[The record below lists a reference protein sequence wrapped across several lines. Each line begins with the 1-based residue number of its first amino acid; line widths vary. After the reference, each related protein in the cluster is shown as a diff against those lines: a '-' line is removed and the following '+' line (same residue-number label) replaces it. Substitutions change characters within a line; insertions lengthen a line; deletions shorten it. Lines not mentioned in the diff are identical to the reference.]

1 MEMDRE
7 ELMQVMLDHY
17 ENPRHYGPREDA
29 DVVQK
34 GGNPGCGDIITIY
47 LKLDGD
53 GRIRDVS
60 FDGEGCIL
68 SQATTSMITDIV
80 LGKTAEEVD
89 NMNPEVITDLIGKDL
104 ALTRP
109 RCATLGITT
118 IKQAVQE
125 WRKQKTIAEIEKE
138 RILANNEQ
146 IMP

>member
-7 ELMQVMLDHY
+7 ELMQVILDHY
-17 ENPRHYGPREDA
+17 ENPRHYGSREDS

-47 LKLDGD
+47 LKLEDDGT
-53 GRIRDVS
+53 IRDVS

-80 LGKTAEEVD
+80 LDKTAEEVEK
-89 NMNPEVITDLIGKDL
+89 MNPDVITDLIGKDL

-118 IKQAVQE
+118 IKQAIKE
-125 WRKQKTIAEIEKE
+125 WRKQNTIAQIREE
-138 RILANNEQ
+138 RNLARN
-146 IMP
+146 

>member
-7 ELMQVMLDHY
+7 ELMQLMLDHY
-17 ENPRHYGPREDA
+17 ENPRHYGAREDS

-53 GRIRDVS
+53 GIIRDVS
-60 FDGEGCIL
+60 FDGEGCII
-68 SQATTSMITDIV
+68 SQATTSMVTDIV
-80 LGKTAEEVD
+80 LGKTAEEVE
-89 NMNPEVITDLIGKDL
+89 NMNPEFITDLIGKDL

-118 IKQAVQE
+118 IKRAIQE

-138 RILANNEQ
+138 RRLANS
-146 IMP
+146 

>member
-7 ELMQVMLDHY
+7 ELMQLMLDHY
-17 ENPRHYGPREDA
+17 ENPRHYGAREGS

-47 LKLDGD
+47 LKLDD
-53 GRIRDVS
+53 DEIIRDVS

-68 SQATTSMITDIV
+68 SQATTSMITDVV
-80 LGKTAEEVD
+80 LGKTAQEVEK
-89 NMNPEVITDLIGKDL
+89 MNPDVITDLIGKDL

-118 IKQAVQE
+118 IKQAIQQ
-125 WRKQKTIAEIEKE
+125 WRKEKTIAEIENEK
-138 RILANNEQ
+138 RLANR
-146 IMP
+146 

>member
-7 ELMQVMLDHY
+7 ELMQVILDHY
-17 ENPRHYGPREDA
+17 ENPRHYGAREDS

-47 LKLDGD
+47 LKLDDD
-53 GRIRDVS
+53 GRIRHVS
-60 FDGEGCIL
+60 FDGEGCII

-80 LGKTAEEVD
+80 LDKTAEEVEK
-89 NMNPEVITDLIGKDL
+89 MNPDIITDLIGKDL

-118 IKQAVQE
+118 IKQGIKE
-125 WRKQKTIAEIEKE
+125 WRKQNTIAQIREESY
-138 RILANNEQ
+138 LARN
-146 IMP
+146 

>member
-17 ENPRHYGPREDA
+17 ENPRHYGSREDS

-47 LKLDGD
+47 LRLDD
-53 GRIRDVS
+53 DEIIRDVS
-60 FDGEGCIL
+60 FDGEGCIV
-68 SQATTSMITDIV
+68 SQATTSMITDVV
-80 LGKTAEEVD
+80 LGKTAQEVEK
-89 NMNPEVITDLIGKDL
+89 MNPDVITDLIGKDL

-118 IKQAVQE
+118 IKQAIQQ
-125 WRKQKTIAEIEKE
+125 WRKQKTMAEIENEK
-138 RILANNEQ
+138 RLANS
-146 IMP
+146 

>member
-7 ELMQVMLDHY
+7 ELMQVILDHY
-17 ENPRHYGPREDA
+17 ENPRHYGAREDS

-47 LKLDGD
+47 LNLDDD
-53 GRIRDVS
+53 GRIRDIS
-60 FDGEGCIL
+60 FDGEGCII

-80 LGKTAEEVD
+80 EGKTAEEVEK
-89 NMNPEVITDLIGKDL
+89 MNPDVITGLIGKDL

-118 IKQAVQE
+118 IKQAIQE
-125 WRKQKTIAEIEKE
+125 WRKQKTIDKIEKE
-138 RILANNEQ
+138 RILANS
-146 IMP
+146 

>member
-7 ELMQVMLDHY
+7 ELMQVILDHY
-17 ENPRHYGPREDA
+17 ENPRHYGAREDP

-47 LKLDGD
+47 LKLDDD
-53 GRIRDVS
+53 GTIRDVS
-60 FDGEGCIL
+60 FDGEGCII

-80 LGKTAEEVD
+80 LGKTAEEVEK
-89 NMNPEVITDLIGKDL
+89 MNPDVITDLIGKDL

-118 IKQAVQE
+118 IKQAIQG
-125 WRKQKTIAEIEKE
+125 WRKQKTIAEIEKG
-138 RILANNEQ
+138 RSFARN
-146 IMP
+146 

>member
-7 ELMQVMLDHY
+7 ELMQVILDHY
-17 ENPRHYGPREDA
+17 ENPRHYGVREDS

-47 LKLDGD
+47 LKLDDD
-53 GRIRDVS
+53 GRIGDVS
-60 FDGEGCIL
+60 FDGEGCIV

-80 LGKTAEEVD
+80 LGKTAEEVE
-89 NMNPEVITDLIGKDL
+89 NMNPDFITDLIGKDL

-118 IKQAVQE
+118 VKQAIKE
-125 WRKQKTIAEIEKE
+125 WRKQKMIAEIEKE
-138 RILANNEQ
+138 RRLANN
-146 IMP
+146 

>member
-7 ELMQVMLDHY
+7 ELMQVILDHY
-17 ENPRHYGPREDA
+17 ENPRHYGAREDS

-47 LKLDGD
+47 LKLDDD
-53 GRIRDVS
+53 GRIGDVS
-60 FDGEGCIL
+60 FDGEGCII

-80 LGKTAEEVD
+80 LGKNAEEVQKMKPD
-89 NMNPEVITDLIGKDL
+89 VITDLIGKDL

-118 IKQAVQE
+118 VKQAIQK
-125 WRKQKTIAEIEKE
+125 WRRQKTIAEIEKE
-138 RILANNEQ
+138 TSSARN
-146 IMP
+146 

>member
-1 MEMDRE
+1 MDRE

-17 ENPRHYGPREDA
+17 ENPRHYGASEDS

-47 LKLDGD
+47 LKLDDD
-53 GRIRDVS
+53 GRISAVS
-60 FDGEGCIL
+60 FDGEGCIV

-80 LGKTAEEVD
+80 LGKTAQEVEE
-89 NMNPEVITDLIGKDL
+89 MNPDVITDLIGKDL

-118 IKQAVQE
+118 IKQAIRQ
-125 WRKQKTIAEIEKE
+125 WRKQKMIAEIENEKH
-138 RILANNEQ
+138 LANN
-146 IMP
+146 

>member
-1 MEMDRE
+1 MDRE
-7 ELMQVMLDHY
+7 ELMQLMLDHY
-17 ENPRHYGPREDA
+17 ENPRHYGAREDS

-53 GRIRDVS
+53 GIIRDVS
-60 FDGEGCIL
+60 FDGEGCII
-68 SQATTSMITDIV
+68 SQATTSMVTDIV
-80 LGKTAEEVD
+80 LGKTAEEVE
-89 NMNPEVITDLIGKDL
+89 NMNPEFITDLIGKDL

-118 IKQAVQE
+118 IKRAIQE

-138 RILANNEQ
+138 RRLANS
-146 IMP
+146 

>member
-17 ENPRHYGPREDA
+17 ENPRHYGAREDS

-47 LKLDGD
+47 LKLDD
-53 GRIRDVS
+53 NEIIRDVS
-60 FDGEGCIL
+60 FDGEGCIV
-68 SQATTSMITDIV
+68 SQATTSMITDVV
-80 LGKTAEEVD
+80 LGKTAQEVEK
-89 NMNPEVITDLIGKDL
+89 MNPDVITDLIGKDL

-118 IKQAVQE
+118 IKQAIQQ
-125 WRKQKTIAEIEKE
+125 WRKQKTMAEIENE
-138 RILANNEQ
+138 RRLANS
-146 IMP
+146 

>member
-7 ELMQVMLDHY
+7 ELMQVILDHY
-17 ENPRHYGPREDA
+17 ENPRHYGAREDS

-47 LKLDGD
+47 LNLDDD
-53 GRIRDVS
+53 GRIRDIS
-60 FDGEGCIL
+60 FDGEGCII

-80 LGKTAEEVD
+80 EGKTAEEVEK
-89 NMNPEVITDLIGKDL
+89 MNPDVITGLIGKDL

-118 IKQAVQE
+118 IKQAIQE
-125 WRKQKTIAEIEKE
+125 WRKQKTIDKIEKE
-138 RILANNEQ
+138 RILASS
-146 IMP
+146 